1 MRYQGRAEVEVGGEE
16 EEARSRVEEA
26 ARWPENT
33 SMIAG
38 SLTVIQTSK
47 TKPAKTAAAAAGP
60 RWTLA
65 SAKLAAEEGRGGAGG
80 YVGGDQGKGFAVPE
94 STRRATG
101 ERVLVKMAAGGRR

>member
-65 SAKLAAEEGRGGAGG
+65 SVELAAEEGRGGRGG
-80 YVGGDQGKGFAVPE
+80 FVGEDEGMVGLVSE
-94 STRRATG
+94 SNRTAR
-101 ERVLVKMAAGGRR
+101 